1 MPFWNELNLGVENDF
16 FKNDKSYND
25 VLFKKEFLN
34 NLFSFRILKM
44 LKCRYDYI
52 KPSIYLK
59 INEDPNYNN
68 ILKILKKFYKECA
81 KNKNSP
87 IILLLD
93 NNNTF
98 ADRKKYPMPWNHIIA
113 DLKEIGFFVIE
124 ASDKIARMYNNDS
137 SSIINTY
144 GVHYTPL
151 ANKIV
156 AEHIH
161 QNLKNYFNLNR

>member
-1 MPFWNELNLGVENDF
+1 M
-16 FKNDKSYND
+16 
-25 VLFKKEFLN
+25 
-34 NLFSFRILKM
+34 
-44 LKCRYDYI
+44 
-52 KPSIYLK
+52 K
-59 INEDPNYNN
+59 INENPNYDY
-68 ILKILKKFYKECA
+68 ILKILKVFYEEC
-81 KNKNSP
+81 KKKKDFP

-98 ADRKKYPMPWNHIIA
+98 ADRKKYIMPWNHITA

-124 ASDKIARMYNNDS
+124 ASNKIVGMHNNDS
-137 SSIINTY
+137 SSVINK
-144 GVHYTPL
+144 GGLHYTPL